1 MMAEYLASLLKLFL
15 IRFQIEKAMVP
26 FLATDL
32 YRIMRQIH
40 GIFMKRDVKE
50 GNTTY
55 LLSQVDVSMKENDL
69 SIDNLYLGSAVTSEL
84 AKLGVPA
91 ETNKIAI

>member
-69 SIDNLYLGSAVTSEL
+69 SMDNLYLGSAVTSEL

>member
-1 MMAEYLASLLKLFL
+1 
-15 IRFQIEKAMVP
+15 
-26 FLATDL
+26 
-32 YRIMRQIH
+32 
-40 GIFMKRDVKE
+40 MKRVVVKE

>member
-1 MMAEYLASLLKLFL
+1 MMEEYLASLLKLFL

-69 SIDNLYLGSAVTSEL
+69 SMDNLYLGSAVTSEL

>member
-15 IRFQIEKAMVP
+15 VRFQIEKAMVP